1 VDTLKFRPA
10 YRGDRRDGIVRVG
23 FIGRLI
29 SNKGPQFLVEA
40 APRILRDF
48 SDVQFLVAGNGAMLQ
63 ELEHR
68 VHQLGVE
75 SAFRFL
81 GTVPS
86 NVEFL
91 KSCDIMVRPS
101 LTDGMPLTVLEAMA
115 CGIPTVASRVGGTSE
130 ILQDGDTGFLVE
142 PRNVDELVSRI
153 CTLVADSNLRRE
165 MGERARKFIEKYYS
179 WNQVAAQLS
188 VIYQDVLSN

>member
-1 VDTLKFRPA
+1 
-10 YRGDRRDGIVRVG
+10 
-23 FIGRLI
+23 
-29 SNKGPQFLVEA
+29 
-40 APRILRDF
+40 
-48 SDVQFLVAGNGAMLQ
+48 MLA
-63 ELEHR
+63 ELERR

-75 SAFRFL
+75 NAFRFL

-86 NVEFL
+86 NAEFL
-91 KSCDIMVRPS
+91 RSCDIMVRPS

-130 ILQDGDTGFLVE
+130 ILEDGDTGFLVE

-153 CTLVADSNLRRE
+153 SSLVADSNLRTE
-165 MGERARKFIEKYYS
+165 MGGRARKFIEKYYS

-188 VIYQDVLSN
+188 VIYQDVLSS